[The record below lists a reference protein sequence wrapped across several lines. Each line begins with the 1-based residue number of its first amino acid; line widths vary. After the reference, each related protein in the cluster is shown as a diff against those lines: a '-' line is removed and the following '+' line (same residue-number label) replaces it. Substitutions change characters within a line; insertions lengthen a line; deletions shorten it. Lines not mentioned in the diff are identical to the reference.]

1 MGNDGTAEVWGDAGR
16 GGDASGVTLTNV
28 ASIMC
33 GGSACAV
40 LRNDGTGETW
50 GASAWGAGVQLTNI
64 KMCQPA
70 TTLPPTTSIPTN
82 SPTTSPSTAPTESPT
97 TSPTTAPSKNP
108 TKSPSKSPSR
118 SPSSAPTAES
128 FLLKIDGFHGSPIDA
143 LSDVA
148 KAQKRAGVQS
158 VNYVLRRLK
167 DAQQQ

>member
-1 MGNDGTAEVWGDAGR
+1 MG
-16 GGDASGVTLTNV
+16 TNI

-50 GASAWGAGVQLTNI
+50 GASAWGAGAQLTNI
-64 KMCQPA
+64 MMCQPA
-70 TTLPPTTSIPTN
+70 TTLAPTTSTPTN
-82 SPTTSPSTAPTESPT
+82 
-97 TSPTTAPSKNP
+97 SPTTAPSKNPSKSP

>member
-1 MGNDGTAEVWGDAGR
+1 MGATCGDHACSVLKNDGTAEVWGDAGR

-64 KMCQPA
+64 KMCQPVPCCPIT
-70 TTLPPTTSIPTN
+70 TTLAPTTSTPTK
-82 SPTTSPSTAPTESPT
+82 SPTTSPTSTPTN
-97 TSPTTAPSKNP
+97 SPTTAPSKNPSKSP

-148 KAQKRAGVQS
+148 KAQKR
-158 VNYVLRRLK
+158 
-167 DAQQQ
+167 

>member
-1 MGNDGTAEVWGDAGR
+1 MG
-16 GGDASGVTLTNV
+16 
-28 ASIMC
+28 
-33 GGSACAV
+33 
-40 LRNDGTGETW
+40 RNDGTGETW
-50 GASAWGAGVQLTNI
+50 GAAAWGAGVQITNI

-70 TTLPPTTSIPTN
+70 TTLPPTTSTPTNSPTTSPTSTPTN
-82 SPTTSPSTAPTESPT
+82 SPTTSPSK
-97 TSPTTAPSKNP
+97 APSRNPSKSP

-128 FLLKIDGFHGSPIDA
+128 FMLKIDGFHGSPIDA

-167 DAQQQ
+167 QQQ